1 MFVMCSPLPPCSL
14 GSACR
19 GRKAIRQGL
28 LKVTSTQNRGALR
41 ERKLLSDPCAGTWRG
56 ECGARHGAP
65 SASTL
70 RDGGLLDCLCHAY
83 VMLSEVSQMASL
95 FRAPGGKKCGV
106 HLNAG
111 FEM

>member
-1 MFVMCSPLPPCSL
+1 MCAPGHPSL
-14 GSACR
+14 LR
-19 GRKAIRQGL
+19 G
-28 LKVTSTQNRGALR
+28 T
-41 ERKLLSDPCAGTWRG
+41 KLHLEGGT
-56 ECGARHGAP
+56 CGARCGAP

-95 FRAPGGKKCGV
+95 FRAPGGKKCV

>member
-41 ERKLLSDPCAGTWRG
+41 ERKLLSDPCAGSWRG
-56 ECGARHGAP
+56 ECHGHGMCGEGWGKPARRKLFLESGH
-65 SASTL
+65 S
-70 RDGGLLDCLCHAY
+70 GLSGKPHTQAAY
-83 VMLSEVSQMASL
+83 CCI
-95 FRAPGGKKCGV
+95 P
-106 HLNAG
+106 
-111 FEM
+111 